1 MKVMQLHPKSDAI
14 TQLHG
19 GSPLQDRYV
28 DIRTYHYASM
38 TASAK
43 VSDEVCRQAR
53 APRPC
58 VSQAEPEEG
67 SMKLPRRQFL
77 HLAAG
82 VAALLAGSR
91 FARAQTYPSR
101 PVRIVV
107 GFAAGGP
114 NDILAR
120 LIGRWLSE
128 QLGQQ
133 FVIENRPGA
142 GSNIATETV
151 VRAAPD
157 GYTLLLVGTPNAI
170 NATLYDKLN
179 FNFIHDI
186 APVGSL
192 IRGALV
198 MVVHPAVPAKTL
210 PEFIAYAK
218 ANPGKLSYGSGGI
231 GGITHIT
238 AELFK
243 EMAGGLDILHVPYR
257 GVTPALTDL
266 LGGQVQVVFTNPAPL
281 IGYIGAGALRALAIT
296 TAMRS
301 EALPDIPTIG
311 EFVPGYEAGSI
322 FGLGAPKSTRAE
334 IVDRLNGEINAAL
347 VDPKFKAQLA
357 NLDGTVLGGSPADFG
372 KLLAD
377 ETEKWAK
384 VIRTANIK
392 PE

>member
-1 MKVMQLHPKSDAI
+1 
-14 TQLHG
+14 
-19 GSPLQDRYV
+19 
-28 DIRTYHYASM
+28 
-38 TASAK
+38 
-43 VSDEVCRQAR
+43 
-53 APRPC
+53 
-58 VSQAEPEEG
+58 
-67 SMKLPRRQFL
+67 MKLPRRQFL

-82 VAALLAGSR
+82 AAALLAGSR

-120 LIGRWLSE
+120 LIGQRLSE

-133 FVIENRPGA
+133 FVIENRTGA

-198 MVVHPAVPAKTL
+198 MVVHPSVPAKTL

-243 EMAGGLDILHVPYR
+243 ELAGLDILHVPYR
-257 GVTPALTDL
+257 GAAPALTDL
-266 LGGQVQVVFTNPAPL
+266 LGRQVQVLFVNLAPS
-281 IGYIGAGALRALAIT
+281 IGYISAGKVRALAVT
-296 TAMRS
+296 TATRS
-301 EALPDIPTIG
+301 EGLPDIPSVG
-311 EFVPGYEAGSI
+311 EFVPGYEASSV
-322 FGLGAPKSTRAE
+322 FGVGAPKNTPDE
-334 IVDRLNGEINAAL
+334 IIDTLNKEINAAL
-347 VDPKFKAQLA
+347 ADSKFQTQIAR
-357 NLDGTVLGGSPADFG
+357 LDGMVLGGAPADFR
-372 KLLAD
+372 KLIAE
-377 ETEKWAK
+377 ETAKWGK
-384 VIRTANIK
+384 VIRAGNIK
-392 PE
+392 PA